1 MTTMKSPALRD
12 TLRPSLHLRKRGA
25 RVRSLLRCGLTR
37 LARLKL
43 TPALLLSFAP
53 VPGHDGQPSAVVPS
67 GYVRCA
73 ASTRKGGTKMPADDK
88 RMDGTKIRSLA
99 LDIGAVATPVVIA
112 AQPLISAWADTH
124 IGQGGDENQTPPEP
138 QQQQPQDDS

>member
-1 MTTMKSPALRD
+1 
-12 TLRPSLHLRKRGA
+12 
-25 RVRSLLRCGLTR
+25 
-37 LARLKL
+37 
-43 TPALLLSFAP
+43 
-53 VPGHDGQPSAVVPS
+53 
-67 GYVRCA
+67 
-73 ASTRKGGTKMPADDK
+73 MPADDK